1 MPKDLFSK
9 QTSSYSK
16 YRPYYPVELYEYLL
30 QFVKTRDGVWD
41 CGIGNGQAAII
52 LAEYFKEVKA
62 TDISENQLAKA
73 NRHPRI
79 EYITSPAE
87 KTPFPDDSF
96 DLVTVAQA
104 YHWFDFKAFAEEVY
118 RVSRPGGIIAI
129 WGYNLVTTNN
139 QNINTA
145 ITDFYTNVV
154 GPYWDAERKYVEDNY
169 NTVPFS
175 FPLIASKTFTIEN
188 KWSKTDLIG
197 YLNSWSAVQHFLAV
211 KNFNPVDQFAA
222 VLSGYLTDEELITVS
237 FPVFLKIGSVE

>member
-1 MPKDLFSK
+1 MPKDLFSN
-9 QTSSYSK
+9 QTLSYSK
-16 YRPYYPVELYEYLL
+16 YRPYYPGELYEYLL
-30 QFVKTRDGVWD
+30 QFVKTRNAVWD
-41 CGIGNGQAAII
+41 CGTGNGQAAIV
-52 LAEYFKEVKA
+52 LSEYFEQVKA

-73 NRHPRI
+73 NPHPHI
-79 EYITSPAE
+79 EYIMSPAE

-96 DLVTVAQA
+96 NLVTVAQA
-104 YHWFDFKAFAEEVY
+104 YHWFDFKAFAEEVR
-118 RVSRPGGIIAI
+118 RVSKPGGIIAI

-169 NTVPFS
+169 NTVPFDFS
-175 FPLIASKTFTIEN
+175 LIASETFAIEN

-197 YLNSWSAVQHFLAV
+197 YINSWSAVQHFIAA

-222 VLSGYLTDEELITVS
+222 VLSRYLLDEQLITVS
-237 FPVFLKIGSVE
+237 FPVFLKVGAVK